1 VEGDIIGGANNT
13 QYALFGMK
21 PGVLVNGK
29 PQGAVYGVV
38 GGIKVNFVESIY
50 VSGEMRGTLGSKG
63 LWTDATI
70 VSAGT
75 RDDQDQDGFDYVN
88 SPNAKRI
95 EVVGSVTR
103 ATIQSYSV
111 DGVIDEIRIG
121 GNLVASNIL
130 SGINGGRD
138 WLYGTSDDFL
148 SDSLHETGKSRIGS
162 IVVGGTLSGS
172 ADPNEVFAV
181 QAKQIGKVVVGG
193 VAFEVGENRIERGN
207 LVIKEVTQLN
217 PAL

>member
-1 VEGDIIGGANNT
+1 VEGDIIGGTNNT
-13 QYALFGMK
+13 QYAMFGTG

-29 PQGAVYGVV
+29 PRGIDYGVV

-50 VSGEMRGTLGSKG
+50 VAGEMRGTLGAKG

-70 VSAGT
+70 VMAGT
-75 RDDQDQDGFDYVN
+75 RTGQDQDGFDYVN
-88 SPNAKRI
+88 FPNAKKI
-95 EVVGSVTR
+95 EVVGGFTR
-103 ATIQSYSV
+103 ATIFGNSV
-111 DGVIDEIRIG
+111 DGVIDEIKIG

-130 SGINGGRD
+130 IGLDPGQDVI
-138 WLYGTSDDFL
+138 YGTSDDFL

-162 IVVGGTLSGS
+162 IVVGGTLNGS

-193 VAFEVGENRIERGN
+193 VAFEVGEDRIERGN